1 MREYRTIVVPYDF
14 SGHARAALG
23 MACDLA
29 RHFDGTLHLL
39 HVIQPPMYAIPG
51 VAELPSTA
59 LVDLHDGIRES
70 LEQVAAKLALPRRAE
85 AHVVEAM
92 NIASAIDQYA
102 EHVKADL
109 IVMGTHGR
117 TGLAHAFMGSVT
129 ERTLRSAPC
138 PVLTLR
144 SAEETEESPR

>member
-1 MREYRTIVVPYDF
+1 MREYRTILVPYDF
-14 SGHARAALG
+14 SGHARAALE
-23 MACDLA
+23 AARDLA
-29 RHFDGTLHLL
+29 QRFDAALHLL

-59 LVDLHDGIRES
+59 LVDLHDGIRAS
-70 LEQVAAKLALPRRAE
+70 LEEIAGKVELPRRVE
-85 AHVVEAM
+85 AHIVEAM
-92 NIASAIDQYA
+92 NIASAINQYA
-102 EHVKADL
+102 EHIKADL

-144 SAEETEESPR
+144 SAEGTEESRK